1 MRHKCRTT
9 PAATNFFPYCTIFV
23 YQRTSNHWM
32 GGFEDVTIMNLK
44 NHDKNK
50 LYYEKQYKV
59 KGWG

>member
-1 MRHKCRTT
+1 
-9 PAATNFFPYCTIFV
+9 
-23 YQRTSNHWM
+23 M
-32 GGFEDVTIMNLK
+32 GGFEDVAIMNRK